1 MSDAEPVLFANE
13 AFYYAFAGGDA
24 AAMDEVWARDV
35 PVACIHPGWNV
46 LAGRDAVMES
56 WRSIL
61 GSDRRPAIRSQGAS
75 AFLHGDVAFVTC
87 YENVG
92 QGYLA
97 ATNVFVREG
106 GAWKM
111 VHHHAGPTAPPEAE
125 EPEDA
130 PDLVH

>member
-35 PVACIHPGWNV
+35 PVSCIHPGWNV

>member
-1 MSDAEPVLFANE
+1 MSDSEPVLFANE

-46 LAGRDAVMES
+46 LTGRDAVMES

-61 GSDRRPAIRSQGAS
+61 GSDSRPAIRSQDAR
-75 AFLHGDVAFVTC
+75 AVVYGDVAFVTC

-125 EPEDA
+125 ELEDA

>member
-13 AFYYAFAGGDA
+13 AFYLAFAGGDA

-35 PVACIHPGWNV
+35 PVACTHPGWNA
-46 LAGRDAVMES
+46 LTGRDAVMES
-56 WRSIL
+56 WRAIL
-61 GSDRRPAIRSQGAS
+61 GSDNRPAIRNQGAR
-75 AFLHGDVAFVTC
+75 AFLYGDVAFVTC

-92 QGYLA
+92 RGYLA

-111 VHHHAGPTAPPEAE
+111 VHHHAGPTAPPEE
-125 EPEDA
+125 SEDA

>member
-35 PVACIHPGWNV
+35 PVTCIHPGWNV

>member
-46 LAGRDAVMES
+46 LTGRDAVMES

-61 GSDRRPAIRSQGAS
+61 GSDGRPAIRSQGARAS
-75 AFLHGDVAFVTC
+75 LYGDVAFVTC
-87 YENVG
+87 YENIG

-97 ATNVFVREG
+97 ATNVFVRED

-125 EPEDA
+125 DSEDA
-130 PDLVH
+130 ADLVH

>member
-1 MSDAEPVLFANE
+1 MSDAEPVLYANE

>member
-125 EPEDA
+125 ESEDA
-130 PDLVH
+130 PDRVH

>member
-35 PVACIHPGWNV
+35 PVTCIHPGWNV

-87 YENVG
+87 YEIFG

-106 GAWKM
+106 GAWKI

-125 EPEDA
+125 ELEDA
-130 PDLVH
+130 PDLGH